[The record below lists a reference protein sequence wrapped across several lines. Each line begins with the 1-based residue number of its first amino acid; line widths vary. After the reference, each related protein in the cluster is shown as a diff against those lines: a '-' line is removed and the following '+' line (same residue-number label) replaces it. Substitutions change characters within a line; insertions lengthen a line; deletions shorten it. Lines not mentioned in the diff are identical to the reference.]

1 MGRLFGTDG
10 IRGEA
15 NRYPMDGA
23 TALAVGQAVAQLCR
37 PQGRAPRIV
46 IGRDTRLSGV
56 MLESALVAGIA
67 SMGGDA
73 LTTSVM
79 PTPGVAFLVRDL
91 RADAGI
97 SISASHNSYQDNGI
111 KVFSRDGFKLS
122 GAQEEQLE
130 DLVLGGDLPVLA
142 VSPAALGRR
151 EALLDADGRYIVFL
165 KHTFPRGLTLQGV
178 RVALDC
184 ANGATYSIAPRVLSE
199 LGAEVVVLHN
209 QPDGCNI
216 NRGCGSEHV
225 GSLAE
230 AVVAEG
236 CTVGLA
242 FDGDGDRLIAVDETG
257 RRLTG
262 DQTLLICALMLR
274 EHGRLPGDLVVSTV
288 MSNGGFL
295 ATLRRHGLRH
305 CASQVGDRNVL
316 QEMLRTR
323 AVLGGEDSG
332 HTIFLEHHTTGD
344 GIITGLQL
352 LAAMLEAGK
361 PLSELAD
368 VMQVYPQVL
377 INVEVARRP
386 DLTSVP
392 EVQRAIA
399 RAERELGEEGRVL
412 VRYSGTEDL
421 CRVMVEAATQEQAE
435 CCCREV
441 AQEVKTALG

>member
-1 MGRLFGTDG
+1 
-10 IRGEA
+10 
-15 NRYPMDGA
+15 
-23 TALAVGQAVAQLCR
+23 
-37 PQGRAPRIV
+37 
-46 IGRDTRLSGV
+46 
-56 MLESALVAGIA
+56 
-67 SMGGDA
+67 
-73 LTTSVM
+73 
-79 PTPGVAFLVRDL
+79 
-91 RADAGI
+91 
-97 SISASHNSYQDNGI
+97 
-111 KVFSRDGFKLS
+111 
-122 GAQEEQLE
+122 
-130 DLVLGGDLPVLA
+130 
-142 VSPAALGRR
+142 
-151 EALLDADGRYIVFL
+151 
-165 KHTFPRGLTLQGV
+165 
-178 RVALDC
+178 
-184 ANGATYSIAPRVLSE
+184 
-199 LGAEVVVLHN
+199 
-209 QPDGCNI
+209 
-216 NRGCGSEHV
+216 
-225 GSLAE
+225 
-230 AVVAEG
+230 
-236 CTVGLA
+236 
-242 FDGDGDRLIAVDETG
+242 
-257 RRLTG
+257 
-262 DQTLLICALMLR
+262 
-274 EHGRLPGDLVVSTV
+274 

-305 CASQVGDRNVL
+305 YASQVGDRNVL

-435 CCCREV
+435 HCCREL
-441 AQEVKTALG
+441 AQAVKTALG